1 MATDG
6 LSNRPWLLLPGTLCT
21 AAVFDGFLAALGL
34 DGSTCS
40 HVTLDRPTLA
50 DYQSDFDGLHAD
62 TIICGF
68 SLGAIVAAH
77 FADKITANRLILFG
91 INPYPDDP
99 AKAPS
104 RYALAQDVTQHGG
117 ATALET
123 RLSDVY
129 GPNPAATRALIC
141 QMAERTSPHIAA
153 QTQLALTR
161 PGALPALAQ
170 AQMPVL
176 AATGTQDHAAPPA
189 QARAAAE
196 AAPSG
201 QFAALDGLGHFAL
214 LEDPKACAK
223 AVQIWQKAR

>member
-1 MATDG
+1 MATND

-21 AAVFDGFLAALGL
+21 TAVFDGFLAALGV
-34 DGSTCS
+34 GGRTRS
-40 HVTLDRPTLA
+40 HVTLDRPKLA
-50 DYQSDFDGLHAD
+50 DYQSDFDRLHAD

-77 FADKITANRLILFG
+77 FADQITANRMILFG

-99 AKAPS
+99 AKAPA
-104 RYALAQDVTQHGG
+104 RHALAQDVKQRGG
-117 ATALET
+117 AAALET
-123 RLSDVY
+123 RLSDVS

-141 QMAERTSPHIAA
+141 QMAEHTSPHIAA

-223 AVQIWQKAR
+223 AVRNWL